1 MHELTEEEKAKKPV
15 NPNIPNARGN
25 AAEEEKLAN
34 TEQGQLLSLE
44 EIMNPFV
51 DRGGAAF
58 GAIVMATVLITVVVL
73 NAVSTSSHEHPV
85 YWVTLPGA
93 FVMFCWDLAFGW
105 LHRHETREIARKG
118 REEVKLAR
126 ALREEE
132 AQREQ
137 EERDAIEAHE
147 LALMQAQSP
156 EVQLQSQNF
165 GDGGHNNPDAEY
177 DIKPTA
183 DNSSFVSTPRLDSSM
198 SRLVTRNDQLQNDQS
213 MNSAAVIT
221 NEKQE
226 VPREESS
233 YPPPELLGE
242 PSSREIGE
250 KKEKLWEDSSS
261 EVPQGQKR
269 MTLVSLIADRYRWS
283 QETFPTVTAVVAHLP
298 FALVPFAFSMFV
310 LVQALVT
317 KGWVAVFAYGW
328 DHWINQT
335 GTVGA
340 IGGMGFLSV
349 ILCNVSL

>member
-1 MHELTEEEKAKKPV
+1 
-15 NPNIPNARGN
+15 
-25 AAEEEKLAN
+25 
-34 TEQGQLLSLE
+34 
-44 EIMNPFV
+44 
-51 DRGGAAF
+51 
-58 GAIVMATVLITVVVL
+58 
-73 NAVSTSSHEHPV
+73 
-85 YWVTLPGA
+85 
-93 FVMFCWDLAFGW
+93 MFCWDAAFGW

-118 REEVKLAR
+118 REEVKIAR

-137 EERDAIEAHE
+137 EEREQEERDAIAAHE
-147 LALMQAQSP
+147 LALMQTQSP
-156 EVQLQSQNF
+156 EVHLQSQSC
-165 GDGGHNNPDAEY
+165 GDGDQNNTDTEY
-177 DIKPTA
+177 EIKPTA
-183 DNSSFVSTPRLDSSM
+183 DSSSFMSTPRLDSSL
-198 SRLVTRNDQLQNDQS
+198 SRLVTRNDQLQNGQP
-213 MNSAAVIT
+213 MNSTAVT
-221 NEKQE
+221 MNEKQE
-226 VPREESS
+226 LPREESS

-242 PSSREIGE
+242 PSSREIDE
-250 KKEKLWEDSSS
+250 KKEKFWEDSSC

-269 MTLVSLIADRYRWS
+269 MTLVSLLADRHRWS
-283 QETFPTVTAVVAHLP
+283 QETFPTCTAVVAHLP